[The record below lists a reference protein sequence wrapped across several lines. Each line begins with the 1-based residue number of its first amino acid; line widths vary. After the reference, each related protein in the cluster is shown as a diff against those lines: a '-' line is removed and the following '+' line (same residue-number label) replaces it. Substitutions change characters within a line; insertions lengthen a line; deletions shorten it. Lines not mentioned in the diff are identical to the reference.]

1 MKKKR
6 ILIIGKRSFIGSNLY
21 FFLKNKEKVNIC
33 DFVQAKKKN
42 LKKYDYLINCTSNKK
57 YINNKY
63 SIQNDFDL
71 NLSKKIEK
79 SNTKYIFLSS
89 RKVYKP
95 EPNITEKSQLS
106 PRNNYAKNKL
116 ITEKKILNILS
127 KRAIILRISNL
138 IGNKIKLTK
147 KKLHF
152 TYIDHFYKNLNN
164 KIIIIN
170 KKIYKDFLPIS
181 IFCKIIHKIIKK
193 DIYGIYNVSMGKKV
207 FLDKL
212 NQWLITKKKN
222 ANHKVKI
229 LNKQNK
235 TDSFYLNNK
244 KLIKKLKINFNLND
258 LKKECRKVSK
268 NHYKW

>member
-1 MKKKR
+1 MKKKN

-33 DFVQAKKKN
+33 DFNQTRGKN

-57 YINNKY
+57 YIRNKY

-71 NLSKKIEK
+71 NLAKKIKK
-79 SNTKYIFLSS
+79 SNTQYIFLSS

-95 EPNITEKSQLS
+95 GPNITEKSQLS

-116 ITEKKILNILS
+116 ITEKKILKLLFE
-127 KRAIILRISNL
+127 RAIILRISNL

-152 TYIDHFYKNLNN
+152 TYIDHFFKNLNN
-164 KIIIIN
+164 KIMIIN
-170 KKIYKDFLPIS
+170 GKIYKDFLPIS
-181 IFCKIIHKIIKK
+181 LFCEIIHKIIKK
-193 DIYGIYNVSMGKKV
+193 NINGIYNVSMGKKV

-212 NQWLITKKKN
+212 NQWLIAKRKN
-222 ANHKVKI
+222 ANYKIII
-229 LNKQNK
+229 LNKHNK

-258 LKKECRKVSK
+258 LNKECIKVSK
-268 NHYKW
+268 YNYKW